1 MKKTFLSLGIL
12 FLCCLGL
19 AFKLEA
25 ASLFQPG
32 NQMNYLFVD
41 HKARAVGDTLTIII
55 TESTSTTQNASTTTK
70 KSTEQKYGVPQVGG
84 SGSNIINK
92 TLDKIFPLSNS
103 NDSSFN
109 GTGSTTRSGNFNG
122 RLSVMVK
129 EILPNGDFLVE
140 GSQNIKVNKEDQEI
154 TVTGIVRPVDITPY
168 NTVLS
173 TQVGNAQITYKGK
186 GVVGNTQKE
195 GILTKI
201 LNFVF

>member
-1 MKKTFLSLGIL
+1 MKKAFLSLGIL
-12 FLCCLGL
+12 FLICFCWT
-19 AFKLEA
+19 FKLEA

-55 TESTSTTQNASTTTK
+55 TESSSTTQKASTSTN
-70 KSTEQKYGVPQVGG
+70 KSTDQSYEVPSIGK
-84 SGSNIINK
+84 SSNFINK
-92 TLDKIFPLSNS
+92 ALDKIFPFSNNS
-103 NDSSFN
+103 ESSFN

-140 GSQNIKVNKEDQEI
+140 GSQNIKVNKENQEI
-154 TVTGIVRPVDITPY
+154 TITGVVRPVDITPY